1 MNIPKFTFKLP
12 DPQIP
17 PEVPEEFKEY
27 IKRQNA
33 MLFLPMYADPIA
45 PAMSFKKFIE
55 VWGKNRKRGNTTPE
69 NIYRK
74 PKEKGWLE
82 KLYDEYLKDE

>member
-12 DPQIP
+12 EPQIP
-17 PEVPEEFKEY
+17 PEVPEKFKEY
-27 IKRQNA
+27 FKKQNA
-33 MLFLPMYADPIA
+33 MLFLPMYVDPIA

-69 NIYRK
+69 KVFPCVRSK
-74 PKEKGWLE
+74 LFCMLE
-82 KLYDEYLKDE
+82 EYLKDE